1 MGTDMAGHGDI
12 LKSLSELKSAEDRGA
27 DSMSEKEAYVL
38 LQGAMKCADLGHLTL
53 KWEDHL
59 QWVWRLE
66 QEFFSQGDREK
77 DEGLPV
83 SFLMD
88 REKPGVTKTQ
98 VGFFDYL
105 VLPFFRTFASLV
117 PAAHPLLEGVEAN
130 RAVWLQLDLAAV
142 AKPVASVS
150 TTELVIAEPTKPA
163 AEPHCI
169 ASSSSQQSGRRKSG
183 RARQRA
189 SKYWARVRCRTPSP
203 DIWDIRA

>member
-1 MGTDMAGHGDI
+1 MG
-12 LKSLSELKSAEDRGA
+12 
-27 DSMSEKEAYVL
+27 
-38 LQGAMKCADLGHLTL
+38 GHLTL
-53 KWEDHL
+53 NWEDHL
-59 QWVWRLE
+59 YWVERLE

-105 VLPFFRTFASLV
+105 VLPFFRTFTSLV

-142 AKPVASVS
+142 ADTVAPASV
-150 TTELVIAEPTKPA
+150 TKLVIAEPTKPA
-163 AEPHCI
+163 AEPHDI
-169 ASSSSQQSGRRKSG
+169 ASPSSQHFGRRRSG

-189 SKYWARVRCRTPSP
+189 SKYWASVRCRTPSP
-203 DIWDIRA
+203 DIWDTRA